1 MLACSDSWSSGYLA
15 GMRIAITGASGFVGS
30 SLTRTLAASDHSIR
44 CLDRVR
50 NPGLDDLD
58 LEWSTV
64 DVLDRDQVRGALDG
78 IELVYH
84 LAAVISVTGDPS
96 GIVRRVNV
104 DGVRNVAE
112 ASLEAGVG
120 RFVHCSSVHAFDLE
134 AVDHLTE
141 DGPKA
146 TDPNR
151 PAYDLSKAAGEAELH
166 KVITHGLNAV
176 IVNPTGIFGPRDHSQ
191 SRINTM
197 LLAMF
202 AGRLPALVKGGF
214 DWVDVRDVVSGII
227 AAGEKGRTGENYLL
241 SGTHQTLRQLSEI
254 AERVS
259 GTPRPKVELPMWMAR
274 MVTPLANVVSRRT
287 KDPLWFTTESLHALR
302 FDPTVSSAK
311 AAAELGYQSRSTEQ
325 SVSDIYEWAIEAGH
339 VDGRGEGHNLR

>member
-1 MLACSDSWSSGYLA
+1 MYLGVLLA
-15 GMRIAITGASGFVGS
+15 AITGASGFVGNA
-30 SLTRTLAASDHSIR
+30 LTRSVVAAGHTVR

-50 NPGLDDLD
+50 NLGLDDLN
-58 LEWSTV
+58 LEWRTV
-64 DVLDRDQVRGALDG
+64 DVLDRDQLATALQGVDV
-78 IELVYH
+78 VYH
-84 LAAVISVTGDPS
+84 LAAVISVTGDAT

-141 DGPKA
+141 EGPKA
-146 TDPNR
+146 TNPNR
-151 PAYDLSKAAGEAELH
+151 PAYDLSKAAGEVELQ
-166 KVITHGLNAV
+166 KVIARGLNAV
-176 IVNPTGIFGPRDHSQ
+176 IVNPTGIFGPQNHTQ
-191 SRINTM
+191 SRINAM

-214 DWVDVRDVVSGII
+214 DWVDLRDVVDGLI

-241 SGTHQTLRQLSEI
+241 SGHHQTLRQLSEI

-274 MVTPLANVVSRRT
+274 IASPLANTVSRRT
-287 KDPLWFTTESLHALR
+287 NDPLWFTTESLHALR
-302 FDPTVSSAK
+302 FGATVSSAK
-311 AAAELGYQSRSTEQ
+311 AAAELDYQPRSTEE
-325 SVSDIYEWAIEAGH
+325 SVADIYEWVTEAGL
-339 VDGRGEGHNLR
+339 VDPQAGKHNPR